1 MQDTEKEQPQ
11 KNSIMNGRLWQT
23 WRIDHSENNAYC
35 IYMYRQNVAETSV
48 ILLTP
53 GDEGPIGETMN
64 KYLVDA

>member
-1 MQDTEKEQPQ
+1 
-11 KNSIMNGRLWQT
+11 
-23 WRIDHSENNAYC
+23 
-35 IYMYRQNVAETSV
+35 MYRQNVAETSV